1 MKPLRAPN
9 VPVEGASRSDRVW
22 FQLIVATP
30 AAQGCVE
37 SGTLTQGRRGPKLDQ
52 SGTSDSHGGG
62 RRRAVLA
69 SWPGPVVGAGGSRRG
84 PESEPHTHTG

>member
-1 MKPLRAPN
+1 M
-9 VPVEGASRSDRVW
+9 PVEGASRSDRVW

-37 SGTLTQGRRGPKLDQ
+37 CAILPQGRRGPKLDQ
-52 SGTSDSHGGG
+52 SGSTSDSHGGG

-69 SWPGPVVGAGGSRRG
+69 SWPGPGVGAGGSRRE